1 MDYIWTPWRYQYMKQ
16 AESNKLPECIFCDA
30 ANRKDDHET
39 LVAYRGKKVFIIL
52 NRYPYTSGHVM
63 IVPYAHVGDLASADP
78 EALAEMMHL
87 AQRVEGAFRANY
99 KPDGMNVGMNIGRA
113 GGAGVVGHIHL
124 HVLPALVRRFQ
135 FHDRRRRNARASRRP
150 QHDVHSSSRISHVR
164 PRRIPVNLAL
174 TEDQQ
179 LLQKS
184 VREFAESEV
193 KPLAREN
200 DETGKFP
207 RELFRKAAEL
217 GLTGVAIPESEG
229 GAGFDHV
236 SYTIVIE
243 EISRACASTGV
254 ILSVQNSLYCDPIHR
269 LGTVEQKQKFLLPFA
284 RGEKIGCYALT
295 EPQAGSNAAALQT
308 KAVKQG
314 DKYIINGTKAWI
326 TNGGA
331 ADAAIVY
338 VNTDPPKGEKGITA
352 LIVEKGTPGFKV
364 GKEEKKLGINAT
376 ACSELVFT
384 DCEVPES
391 NRIGSEGEGYKVALS
406 TLDGGRIGIA
416 AQACG
421 IAQGAFEAAL
431 EYSKQRM
438 AFGHPISQFQ
448 AIQFMLADMSTEL
461 DAARLLIR
469 KAAWK
474 QDTGARFSMDAA
486 IAKLFASE
494 MSTRVTH
501 KAIQIHGGNGYSRE
515 YPVERNYRDARITE
529 IYEGTSEI
537 QRLVISSWVLKQ

>member
-1 MDYIWTPWRYQYMKQ
+1 VEYWGQREF
-16 AESNKLPECIFCDA
+16 AE
-30 ANRKDDHET
+30 
-39 LVAYRGKKVFIIL
+39 
-52 NRYPYTSGHVM
+52 TS
-63 IVPYAHVGDLASADP
+63 
-78 EALAEMMHL
+78 
-87 AQRVEGAFRANY
+87 RT
-99 KPDGMNVGMNIGRA
+99 
-113 GGAGVVGHIHL
+113 
-124 HVLPALVRRFQ
+124 
-135 FHDRRRRNARASRRP
+135 
-150 QHDVHSSSRISHVR
+150 
-164 PRRIPVNLAL
+164 VNLGL
-174 TEDQQ
+174 SEQQ
-179 LLQKS
+179 ELLRKS

-193 KPLAREN
+193 KPLAKEL
-200 DETGKFP
+200 DETGRFS
-207 RELFRKAAEL
+207 RDLFAKAAEL
-217 GLTGVAIPESEG
+217 GLTGVAIPEAEG

-236 SYTIVIE
+236 AYSIVIE
-243 EISRACASTGV
+243 EVSRCCASTGV

-269 LGTVEQKQKFLLPFA
+269 FGTAEQKEKFLLPFA

-308 KAVKQG
+308 KAVRR
-314 DKYIINGTKAWI
+314 DDAYVINGTKAWI

-352 LIVEKGTPGFKV
+352 VVVERGTPGFKV

-376 ACSELVFT
+376 ACSELVFS
-384 DCEVPES
+384 DCEVPVG
-391 NRIGSEGEGYKVALS
+391 NRIGNEGEGYKVALS

-416 AQACG
+416 AQATG

-431 EYSKQRM
+431 AYSQQRM
-438 AFGHPISQFQ
+438 AFGHPISGFQ
-448 AIQFMLADMSTEL
+448 AIQFMLADMSTEI

-474 QDTGARFSMDAA
+474 QDSGERFSKDAA

-494 MSTRVTH
+494 MATRVTH

-537 QRLVISSWVLKQ
+537 QRLVISSWVLRAS